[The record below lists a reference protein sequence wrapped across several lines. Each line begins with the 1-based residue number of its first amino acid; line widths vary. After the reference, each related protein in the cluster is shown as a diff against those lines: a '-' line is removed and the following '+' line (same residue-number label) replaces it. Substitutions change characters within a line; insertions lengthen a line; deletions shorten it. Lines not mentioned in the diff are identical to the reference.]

1 MCEQIPKKC
10 CVPKI
15 ALGYKPF
22 MWLIPEEG
30 HQKQK
35 IFFADAIKNYGNLIS
50 LEEKKKASDM
60 LKKYDSNAAKAL
72 LLDCYILA
80 EA

>member
-1 MCEQIPKKC
+1 
-10 CVPKI
+10 
-15 ALGYKPF
+15 

-30 HQKQK
+30 RQKQK
-35 IFFADAIKNYGNLIS
+35 MFFVDAIKNYGNLIS
-50 LEEKKKASDM
+50 SEEKKKASDM